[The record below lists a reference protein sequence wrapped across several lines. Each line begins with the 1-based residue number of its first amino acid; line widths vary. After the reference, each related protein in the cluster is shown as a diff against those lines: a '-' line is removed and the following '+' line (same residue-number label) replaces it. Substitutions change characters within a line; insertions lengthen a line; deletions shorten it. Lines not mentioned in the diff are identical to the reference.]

1 MNEYVRSK
9 VGPPG
14 IALAVL
20 GLGAILVNLAVLVM
34 SLLGYASTIA
44 SLASGELD
52 AATTSSVVSS
62 LIGYLLQFAL
72 SCLASFIVAFAGL
85 RLRGARSP
93 GLVYFGSVLAMLPC
107 VGPCC
112 CLGLPI
118 GIWAIVT
125 MQDEQVK
132 AAFSEQF

>member
-1 MNEYVRSK
+1 MNDYVRSK

-14 IALAVL
+14 IALVVL
-20 GLGAILVNLAVLVM
+20 GLASILANVAFLLISMVGYADSLVALVSGDLDSSYTTTIIGMLVRNLLSLAV
-34 SLLGYASTIA
+34 SCFA
-44 SLASGELD
+44 SL
-52 AATTSSVVSS
+52 V
-62 LIGYLLQFAL
+62 
-72 SCLASFIVAFAGL
+72 VAFAGL
-85 RLRGARSP
+85 RLRGARSS
-93 GLVYFGSVLAMLPC
+93 GVVYVGSVLAMLPC

>member
-14 IALAVL
+14 IALVIL
-20 GLGAILVNLAVLVM
+20 GLGSILANLAFLLV
-34 SLLGYASTIA
+34 SLVGYADSLVALVTGDLDASYTTTLIGMLVRNLV
-44 SLASGELD
+44 SLA
-52 AATTSSVVSS
+52 V
-62 LIGYLLQFAL
+62 
-72 SCLASFIVAFAGL
+72 SCLASLVVAFAGL

-93 GLVYFGSVLAMLPC
+93 GLIYLGSILAMLPC
-107 VGPCC
+107 IGPCC

-132 AAFSEQF
+132 AAFAEQF